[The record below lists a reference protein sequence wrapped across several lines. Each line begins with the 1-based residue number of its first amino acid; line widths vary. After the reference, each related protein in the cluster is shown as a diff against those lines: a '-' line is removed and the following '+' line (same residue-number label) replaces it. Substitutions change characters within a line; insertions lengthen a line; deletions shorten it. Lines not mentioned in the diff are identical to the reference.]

1 MDLQRKMSEGATVK
15 DQMQRDIKELREFK
29 NSSNEFYDRKVS
41 EIRKLSDKLSNYQP
55 LEQINKITEKMSLS
69 GKTADLIRQRVM
81 KNMV

>member
-1 MDLQRKMSEGATVK
+1 MK

>member
-1 MDLQRKMSEGATVK
+1 MSEGATVK
-15 DQMQRDIKELREFK
+15 DQMQRDIQELREFK

-55 LEQINKITEKMSLS
+55 LDQLNKITEKMSLS
-69 GKTADLIRQRVM
+69 GRTADLIRQRVM